1 MNRNLV
7 IAVVAI
13 AALAVVALSAL
24 GAGYF
29 ASPSGSGQPES
40 ISIGTAPVEL
50 AALVYIADERGFFH
64 VNGLNVSIKNY
75 DSALAAVAGM
85 ESGEVDLS
93 VSTEYPII
101 ANVSGSGNISVFGSI
116 DKYQTTYLV
125 GMKDRGIQNSSD
137 IAGKK
142 IGVTHRSIGEF
153 YLGRFLN
160 LHGMNLE
167 DVTLVDLMPAQVR
180 DALADRSIDA
190 AVIWNIDPE
199 RIREQFGS
207 NAVIWASQGGQ
218 PTFGVVAGRNDRS
231 PHREVVMSRFLR
243 SIEGAEQYAT
253 SHPAEARAIVQRR
266 VNATDA
272 HMEAVWSRHQFTLT
286 LDQSLITAMEGE
298 ARWMIANNMTEEKTI
313 PDFRKYIDPGSL
325 EEIKP
330 GSVRII
336 G

>member
-1 MNRNLV
+1 MNRNPV
-7 IAVVAI
+7 IAIVAI
-13 AALAVVALSAL
+13 VIIALSAL
-24 GAGYF
+24 GTGYF
-29 ASPSGSGQPES
+29 ASPSSTVSGQTES

-50 AALVYIADERGFFH
+50 AALVYIADDRGFFYG
-64 VNGLNVSIKNY
+64 NGLNATIKNY
-75 DSALAAVAGM
+75 DSALSAVAGM
-85 ESGEVDLS
+85 ERGEVDISL
-93 VSTEYPII
+93 STEYPI
-101 ANVSGSGNISVFGSI
+101 VEEVFGSANISVFGSI
-116 DKYQTTYLV
+116 DKYQTTYIV

-137 IAGKK
+137 VAGKK
-142 IGVTHRSIGEF
+142 IGVTRRSVGEF

-160 LHGMNLE
+160 LHGMNLG
-167 DVTLVDLMPAQVR
+167 DVTLADLKPAQVQ

-199 RIREQFGS
+199 RVREQFGD

-218 PTFGVVAGRNDRS
+218 PTFGVVAGRNDRIANRS
-231 PHREVVMSRFLR
+231 VAIPRFLR
-243 SIEGAEQYAT
+243 SIDEAERYAV

-266 VNATDA
+266 VNASDA
-272 HMEAVWSRHQFTLT
+272 HMEAAWSRHQFTLT

-313 PDFRKYIDPGSL
+313 PDFRKCIDTGSL